1 MSAVHPVSLE
11 VLQER
16 AVTHAYDVD
25 AIDWSRPP
33 DPHAPWFPPS
43 QMPLA
48 FTPGYALLDEEERLQ
63 ANQWYALSVCEQFI
77 FLEDSF
83 LVPAVQSLLR
93 ARRKK
98 LAPILVDALE
108 TFIVEEKKHGE
119 MFRRVLRAAR
129 PDWYADSDY
138 HFYTPGRL
146 GVAFGKLCLQQPA
159 FFVAWPWM
167 GMILEEKTIAYHR
180 AYERAAGQGEP
191 LCPLHRAVHRFHF
204 LDEARHVQLEAH
216 LIHLLYD
223 EAAPW
228 LRAANR
234 QLLFSTLKKYT
245 RPRRRSVSCNVVRA
259 LAEKYPRLRAHQD
272 ALLDGVVALKDHP
285 GFQREIYG
293 GEAIPQTFEL
303 LDGYPEM
310 AGLSAISPAY
320 RERVERRAA

>member
-1 MSAVHPVSLE
+1 MSAVSPVSLE

-16 AVTHAYDVD
+16 ARKHAYDVD

-33 DPHAPWFPPS
+33 DPCAPWFPLS

-48 FTPGYALLDEEERLQ
+48 FTPGWQLLSDEERLQ

-83 LVPAVQSLLR
+83 LVPAVESLLR

-98 LAPILVDALE
+98 LAPVLVDALE

-119 MFRRVLRAAR
+119 MFRRVLQAAR
-129 PDWYADSDY
+129 PDWYADGDY
-138 HFYTPGRL
+138 HFYTPGKL
-146 GVAFGKLCLQQPA
+146 GVAFGNICVQQPA

-180 AYERAAGQGEP
+180 AYERAVSDGDE
-191 LCPLHRAVHRFHF
+191 LCALHRAVHRYHF
-204 LDEARHVQLEAH
+204 LDEARHVHLEAH

-234 QLLFSTLKKYT
+234 KLLFSTLKKYT

-259 LAEKYPRLRAHQD
+259 LVEKYPRLAPHRD
-272 ALLDGVVALKDHP
+272 ALLEGVVALRDHAD
-285 GFQREIYG
+285 FQREIYG

-303 LDGYPEM
+303 LDEYPEM
-310 AGLSAISPAY
+310 EGISSVSPAY
-320 RERVERRAA
+320 RARLERRAA